1 VIEPFPNERRSQM
14 KTKGLPVAFVSRM
27 LMGLTIC
34 GLIAL
39 WPPAVLAGAEEPR
52 PKEKLPSGKEVLQ
65 RSIEA
70 IGGKEK
76 LAKIQN
82 RVAEA
87 TMEIKDLGIKGTL
100 TVYQAR
106 PNKMY
111 TKVEIE
117 GVGSVEQGTDGKV
130 VWELNPMTGP
140 RVKQGEERAAM
151 LLFSHF
157 DESEL
162 LDLYEKVEC
171 VGEEKVEGEAC
182 YKVVCTP
189 KDAPPFTTY
198 YSQASGLPVKAVV
211 TFPHQFGKIEIEN
224 LTSDYKEVDG
234 ILLPHHTVEKA
245 MSVES
250 HATLTSYKHNVKL
263 PDDRFDPPAEI
274 KALLEQAAKE
284 PVEESGPREGAAA
297 EPPEK

>member
-1 VIEPFPNERRSQM
+1 M
-14 KTKGLPVAFVSRM
+14 KTKGLPVAFVSRVVM
-27 LMGLTIC
+27 RRMVC
-34 GLIAL
+34 GMIAL
-39 WPPAVLAGAEEPR
+39 WPLVVLAGAEEPR
-52 PKEKLPSGKEVLQ
+52 PKEKLPSGEEILQ

-87 TMEIKDLGIKGTL
+87 TLEIKGMGVKGTL
-100 TVYQAR
+100 TNYHAR

-140 RVKQGEERAAM
+140 RVKQGEERAAL

-162 LDLYEKVEC
+162 PDLYEKIEC
-171 VGEEKVEGEAC
+171 VGKEEVGGEAC

-189 KDAPPFTTY
+189 KDAPPLTTY
-198 YSQASGLPVKAVV
+198 YSQESGLAVNV
-211 TFPHQFGKIEIEN
+211 VLTFPHQFGKIEIEN
-224 LTSDYKEVDG
+224 LVSDYKEVDG
-234 ILLPHHTVEKA
+234 ILLPHRIVEKA
-245 MSVES
+245 MSVET
-250 HATLTSYKHNVKL
+250 HITLTSYKHNVKL
-263 PDDRFDPPAEI
+263 PDDRFDPPAQV
-274 KALLEQAAKE
+274 KTLLEKAAKE
-284 PVEESGPREGAAA
+284 PVDESGPREGAAA
-297 EPPEK
+297 EQPEK